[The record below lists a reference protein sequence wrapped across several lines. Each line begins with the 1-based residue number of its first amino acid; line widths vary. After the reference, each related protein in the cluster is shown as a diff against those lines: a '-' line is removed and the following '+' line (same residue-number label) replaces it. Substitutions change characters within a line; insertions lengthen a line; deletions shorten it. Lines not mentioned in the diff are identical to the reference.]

1 MPQELSLNDE
11 ILTEA
16 EPILT
21 KELMDKQAQ
30 IANETVKNIEQ
41 SVKLN
46 EEDKKKIEENKK
58 KPGRPKSINNNV
70 QVAQTP
76 KEKNEKIENDQV
88 LDLQEALNKFILD
101 KTDISN
107 NDGGIIERL
116 PTSIDL
122 LDAILGG
129 GLGVGT
135 FSLLVGCPGT
145 FKSALLCQIIAATQK
160 KYLKKCTATYHDSE
174 SAMSMERISKL
185 GVNNPKIKPYDDVTV
200 ESIFK
205 TIEATSAFKQLNNI
219 LDYPSIIAWDSIA
232 NTSTEKERTTDNINE
247 TIGLRARLMSA
258 LFPRYLPKMKENK
271 ISLIAVNQ
279 LREKM
284 AMGQFAPAADLKY
297 MGDKEIPGGQAIK
310 FNAFHLVLLKNLGDI
325 KYDQYGFNGILLEAK
340 CIKNK
345 FFAPNI
351 PIRMIVD
358 FNTGISNFWTNYN
371 FLVDKKKMESGAW
384 NYLVAMP
391 ELKFRTK
398 DALENYNT
406 NQKFKDLFNKEVK
419 DTIKIEILDKY
430 Q

>member
-1 MPQELSLNDE
+1 MTEKLSLSDE
-11 ILTEA
+11 HVVEETAPL
-16 EPILT
+16 LS
-21 KELMDKQAQ
+21 KELMDKQAL
-30 IANETVKNIEQ
+30 IATETVKNIEQ

-46 EEDKKKIEENKK
+46 EDDKKKIEENKK
-58 KPGRPKSINNNV
+58 KPGRPKTINNNN
-70 QVAQTP
+70 QTT
-76 KEKNEKIENDQV
+76 KEIKEKIESDQV
-88 LDLQEALNKFILD
+88 LDLQESLNKFI
-101 KTDISN
+101 KEKSGIGG
-107 NDGGIIERL
+107 NDGGIIEKL
-116 PTSIDL
+116 PTGINL

-129 GLGVGT
+129 GFGVGR
-135 FSLLVGCPGT
+135 FSLLCGNPGT

-160 KYLKKCTATYHDSE
+160 KYLKKCTSTYHDSE
-174 SAMSMERISKL
+174 TAMSAERISKL
-185 GVNNPKIKPYDDVTV
+185 GVNNPKIRPYDDVTV

-219 LDYPSIIAWDSIA
+219 VDYPSIIAWDSIA

-247 TIGLRARLMSA
+247 TIGLRARLLSA
-258 LFPRYLPKMKENK
+258 LFPRYLPKMKENN

-284 AMGQFAPAADLKY
+284 AMGQFSPAADLKY

-310 FNAFHLVLLKNLGDI
+310 FNAFHLLMLKNLGDI
-325 KYDQYGFNGILLEAK
+325 KYEQYGFNGILLEVK

-358 FNTGISNFWTNYN
+358 FNTGISNFWTNYA
-371 FLVDKKKMESGAW
+371 FLVDKKKMVAGAW

-391 ELKFRTK
+391 EIKFRTK
-398 DALENYNT
+398 DCLENYNT
-406 NQKFKDLFNKEVK
+406 NPKFKEMFDKEIK